1 MFFSTGDIKEK
12 YEIIDVIMTHSQSE
26 SGFFKQ
32 ANYNESFKNV
42 NVSLTQLVTGLG
54 ADGVINLNYE
64 PQMLLD
70 SKRTYAGI
78 FVTGTAV
85 RLVN

>member
-32 ANYNESFKNV
+32 ANYSESFDNV
-42 NVSLTQLVTGLG
+42 NASLRKVANNIG

-85 RLVN
+85 RLIK